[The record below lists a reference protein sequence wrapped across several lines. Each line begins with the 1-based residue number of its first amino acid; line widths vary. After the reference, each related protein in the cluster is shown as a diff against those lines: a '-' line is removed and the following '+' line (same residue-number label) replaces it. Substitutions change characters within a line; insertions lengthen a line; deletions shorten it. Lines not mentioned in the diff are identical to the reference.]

1 MNGLSVAELFE
12 RSDKMRALGAVVARL
27 APLSTSVLIRGE
39 NGVGKEAVAHAL
51 HSLSERR
58 SAPFVKVGCASLP
71 ANLLA
76 LDLFGDGR
84 ATSRF
89 DSAEGGTLY
98 FDEVDRMPAEIQ
110 TSVMAALQARIGRV
124 RAVAAT
130 STDMYGLVG
139 SGRFRSDLYEALAVN
154 AVDVPPLRE
163 RREEIG
169 PLLRHFLTAFSR
181 QFERPMPAVADT
193 TLQILVAYD
202 WPGNVRELED
212 LVKRWVVL
220 GDEARLREELEAR
233 VAATR
238 RRASGA
244 TATTPGLR
252 DIARRA
258 AQEAERLALQAALER
273 CGGNRAAVAR
283 ELRVSYKTLL
293 QKLAQAGL
301 TGAQRGKRRRQ
312 A

>member
-1 MNGLSVAELFE
+1 MNGLSAAELFE
-12 RSDKMRALGAVVARL
+12 RSDKMRALGAVVAKL
-27 APLSTSVLIRGE
+27 APLPTSVLIRGE

-51 HSLSERR
+51 HCLSDRAN
-58 SAPFVKVGCASLP
+58 APFVKVGCASLP

-76 LDLFGDGR
+76 LELFGDGR
-84 ATSRF
+84 ATSRV
-89 DSAEGGTLY
+89 DSAEGGTLF
-98 FDEVDRMPAEIQ
+98 FDEVDRLPSEIQ
-110 TSVMAALQARIGRV
+110 TSVAAALEARVGRV
-124 RAVAAT
+124 RFLAAT
-130 STDMYGLVG
+130 SADMYGLVG
-139 SGRFRSDLYEALAVN
+139 TGRFRSDLYEALAVN
-154 AVDVPPLRE
+154 TVDVPPLRE
-163 RREEIG
+163 RREEIT
-169 PLLRHFLTAFSR
+169 PLLRQFLTTFSR
-181 QFERPMPAVADT
+181 QFERPVPTVADT
-193 TLQILVAYD
+193 TMQILVAYD

-220 GDEARLREELEAR
+220 GDESRLRAELEAR
-233 VAATR
+233 IAATR
-238 RRASGA
+238 RRLSTG
-244 TATTPGLR
+244 TATPGLR

-301 TGAQRGKRRRQ
+301 TGAHRAKRRKQ